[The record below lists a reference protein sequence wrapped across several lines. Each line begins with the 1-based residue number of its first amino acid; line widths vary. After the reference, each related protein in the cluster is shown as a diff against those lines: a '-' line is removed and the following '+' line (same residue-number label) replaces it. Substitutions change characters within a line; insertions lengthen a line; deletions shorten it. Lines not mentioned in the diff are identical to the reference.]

1 MIVVEKTGKT
11 TDEAIE
17 AALAELKASRED
29 VTVEIMESPSKG
41 LFGLFG
47 SKGARVKVTMAESQ
61 SRPAEKMAPPLVKK
75 ETEKSF
81 TPVAADHIPSTAV
94 SEEAAALAVEFLEN
108 VFQKMGVAVKTE
120 ISQTDEFLHLAFTGD
135 DLGILI
141 GRRGETLDALQYLAN
156 LVVSKKVVPKVR
168 IVLDVEGYRRR
179 REETLVK
186 LAQRLA
192 DKVKKT
198 GHNIVLEPMSPHE
211 RRIIHTALQ
220 NDLKVRTYSEGEE
233 PYRKVIITRKS

>member
-1 MIVVEKTGKT
+1 MKFVEKTGKT
-11 TDEAIE
+11 TDEAVE
-17 AALAELKASRED
+17 AALVELNARRED
-29 VTVEIMESPSKG
+29 VTVEIMENPSKG
-41 LFGLFG
+41 LFGIFG
-47 SKGARVKVTMAESQ
+47 GNPARVKVSLAETAAPAAEKPV
-61 SRPAEKMAPPLVKK
+61 RPAAPRETTRTYTPL
-75 ETEKSF
+75 
-81 TPVAADHIPSTAV
+81 PADHVPSTAV
-94 SEEAAALAVEFLEN
+94 NEEAAVVAVEFLEN
-108 VFQKMGVAVKTE
+108 VFHKMGVTVKTE
-120 ISQTDEFLHLAFTGD
+120 VTQTDEFLHLGFTGD

-186 LAQRLA
+186 LAERLA

-220 NDLKVRTYSEGEE
+220 NDRSWPGPMNTGS
-233 PYRKVIITRKS
+233 